1 MISELICFSH
11 LTLHLGGNIM
21 LRLAESPYVGALLK
35 FSACVFANIKFKNV
49 RITNGEMDA
58 RKGHTASFCI
68 ISLYMVVSRLGLTRG
83 REPWI
88 FWKAWVLELDEVNS
102 SKVLA
107 MLRWT
112 F

>member
-1 MISELICFSH
+1 MRIQHS
-11 LTLHLGGNIM
+11 LH
-21 LRLAESPYVGALLK
+21 
-35 FSACVFANIKFKNV
+35 
-49 RITNGEMDA
+49 
-58 RKGHTASFCI
+58 
-68 ISLYMVVSRLGLTRG
+68 MVVSRLGLTRG